1 MQGYRA
7 SILRFDDEGR
17 ALHEADGLLVVAPGA
32 DGTPVVR
39 ERFWLTVQPGEIR
52 ACDGCHGIN
61 RSGQA
66 AQPAATNTPLALVA
80 LVQQWSAARG
90 GLMFAD
96 GLE

>member
-1 MQGYRA
+1 MFVPTR
-7 SILRFDDEGR
+7 R
-17 ALHEADGLLVVAPGA
+17 ALSWQTTAA

-66 AQPAATNTPLALVA
+66 AQPAATNSPLALVA